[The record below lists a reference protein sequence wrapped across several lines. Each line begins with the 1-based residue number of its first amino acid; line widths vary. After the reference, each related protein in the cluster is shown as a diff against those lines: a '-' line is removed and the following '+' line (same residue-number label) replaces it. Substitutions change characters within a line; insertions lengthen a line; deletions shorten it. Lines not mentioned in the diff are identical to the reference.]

1 MINLKNIRG
10 KDMETNAVRFI
21 NAYNNIDQTLRAVYN
36 FKRNITFSDMIRRAV
51 SLNSV
56 VRKYED
62 KLIDYARLRNAIIHN
77 SNEERII
84 AEPHDDVVVDIE
96 RIADLIAT
104 PPLAYNEIATKN
116 VLVLDGDISLKKA
129 IETMFKT
136 GFKTIPVCRNE
147 TIAGVLTAG
156 RIVNVLGA
164 IIEKGENLENFANRT
179 PVSNVISEQDVDRVF
194 TIKSKNL
201 TVQEALDLF
210 YHNRRLLAIV
220 ITKNGSNL
228 ERPIGILTT
237 ANTMD
242 LNKVVEDYEV

>member
-1 MINLKNIRG
+1 M
-10 KDMETNAVRFI
+10 
-21 NAYNNIDQTLRAVYN
+21 
-36 FKRNITFSDMIRRAV
+36 
-51 SLNSV
+51 
-56 VRKYED
+56 
-62 KLIDYARLRNAIIHN
+62 
-77 SNEERII
+77 
-84 AEPHDDVVVDIE
+84 
-96 RIADLIAT
+96 
-104 PPLAYNEIATKN
+104 
-116 VLVLDGDISLKKA
+116 
-129 IETMFKT
+129 
-136 GFKTIPVCRNE
+136 
-147 TIAGVLTAG
+147 GVLTAG